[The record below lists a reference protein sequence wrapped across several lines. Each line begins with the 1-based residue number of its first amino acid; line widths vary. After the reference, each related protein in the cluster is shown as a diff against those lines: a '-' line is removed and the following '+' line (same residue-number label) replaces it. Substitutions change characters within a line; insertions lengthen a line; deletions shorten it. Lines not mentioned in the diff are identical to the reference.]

1 MWRHVASNFL
11 TVAVIGLMML
21 FGVIGWGRHQF
32 EGPGPLTQAYCLK
45 VRPGSGLS
53 RVTNDLTAA
62 GAIRNGYVFKVGADY
77 AGKATALKAGS
88 FLIEPG
94 ASMRSIVDTITQGG
108 QSTCG
113 TEIVYRIGVTGN
125 DVVVRE
131 MEPATNSFVEV
142 AKFDPAKDTAP
153 DAFVALKDD
162 ADLRRRV
169 LVAEGVTSW
178 QVVEGLKTVDV
189 MAGEVATV
197 PAEGSLA
204 PDSYDVEK
212 GADRAALLA
221 KMEAAQVFRLATAW
235 DGREEGLPYKSPEEA
250 LVMASI
256 IEKETGVPAERG
268 RVASIFVNRLEKGMK
283 LQTDPAVIYG
293 ITKGQGM
300 LGRGLRQSELRKATP
315 YNTYVIDAL
324 PPTPIA
330 NPGLASIEAAL
341 HPEKTDYLYFVADGT
356 GGHAFAATLEEHN
369 RNVAA
374 WRKIEAER
382 GLAGQGGV
390 QEGD

>member
-1 MWRHVASNFL
+1 MEAIVE
-11 TVAVIGLMML
+11 TV
-21 FGVIGWGRHQF
+21 
-32 EGPGPLTQAYCLK
+32 
-45 VRPGSGLS
+45 
-53 RVTNDLTAA
+53 
-62 GAIRNGYVFKVGADY
+62 
-77 AGKATALKAGS
+77 
-88 FLIEPG
+88 
-94 ASMRSIVDTITQGG
+94 TQGG

-125 DVVVRE
+125 TVVVRE
-131 MEPATNSFVEV
+131 MDAAGKGFVEV
-142 AKFDPAKDTAP
+142 AKFDPAKDAAP
-153 DAFVALKDD
+153 ESFAALKED
-162 ADLRRRV
+162 ADVRRRV

-178 QVVEGLKTVDV
+178 QVVEGLGAVDV
-189 MAGEVATV
+189 MTGKIEAV
-197 PAEGSLA
+197 PAEGALA

-212 GADRAALLA
+212 GADRGALLA
-221 KMEAAQVFRLATAW
+221 KMLAAQEDRLATAW
-235 DGREEGLPYKSPEEA
+235 AGREEGLPYKSPEEA
-250 LVMASI
+250 LIMASI
-256 IEKETGVPAERG
+256 IEKETGVPEERG

-293 ITKGQGM
+293 ITKGQGV

-315 YNTYVIDAL
+315 YNTYVINAL

-369 RNVAA
+369 RNVSA

-382 GLAGQGGV
+382 GEANQGRTQDG
-390 QEGD
+390 G

>member
-1 MWRHVASNFL
+1 MWRHIASNFL
-11 TVAVIGLMML
+11 TLAVVLLVAI
-21 FGVIGWGRHQF
+21 FGAIGWARHQF
-32 EGPGPLTQAYCLK
+32 QGTGPLTEAYCVK
-45 VRPGSGLS
+45 VKPGANLSG
-53 RVTNDLTAA
+53 VAEDLRAA
-62 GAIRNGYVFKVGADY
+62 GAISNSYIFKVGADY
-77 AGKATALKAGS
+77 AGKANSLKAGS
-88 FLIEPG
+88 FLIAPG
-94 ASMRSIVDTITQGG
+94 ASMEAIVETVTQGG

-125 DVVVRE
+125 TVVVRE
-131 MEPATNSFVEV
+131 MDAAGKGFVEV
-142 AKFDPAKDTAP
+142 AKFDPAKDAAP
-153 DAFVALKDD
+153 ESFAALKED
-162 ADLRRRV
+162 ADVRRRV

-178 QVVEGLKTVDV
+178 QVVEGLGAVDV
-189 MAGEVATV
+189 MTGKIEAV
-197 PAEGSLA
+197 PAEGALA

-212 GADRAALLA
+212 GADRGALLA
-221 KMEAAQVFRLATAW
+221 KMLAAQEDRLATAW
-235 DGREEGLPYKSPEEA
+235 EGREEGLPYKSPEEA
-250 LVMASI
+250 LIMASI
-256 IEKETGVPAERG
+256 IEKETGVPEERG

-293 ITKGQGM
+293 ITKGQGV

-315 YNTYVIDAL
+315 YNTYVINAL

-369 RNVAA
+369 RNVSA

-382 GLAGQGGV
+382 GEANQGGT
-390 QEGD
+390 QDGG